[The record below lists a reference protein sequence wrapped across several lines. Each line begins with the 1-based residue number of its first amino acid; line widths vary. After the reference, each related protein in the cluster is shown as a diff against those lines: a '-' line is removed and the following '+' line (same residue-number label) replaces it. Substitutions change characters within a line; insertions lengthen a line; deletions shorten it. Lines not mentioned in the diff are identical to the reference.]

1 MRLFAIILLSQLMI
15 SAHCY
20 PEEIPEEELWPEEQ
34 AEDADSDDF
43 VADRDGHRG
52 RDERRNLYEVNRDNV
67 KRDAHEKARD
77 LRKKKQLSMQQ
88 QQNSNWQGQQQQQ
101 QQQQPYYYYYPQ

>member
-1 MRLFAIILLSQLMI
+1 MRLFAIILLTQLVM
-15 SAHCY
+15 SPHCFT
-20 PEEIPEEELWPEEQ
+20 EEALDEELWPEEQ

-43 VADRDGHRG
+43 VADRDSHRG

-77 LRKKKQLSMQQ
+77 LRKKKQQSKQ
-88 QQNSNWQGQQQQQ
+88 QQNGNWQEQ